1 MKGLKLAT
9 AVVACSLFLVSPVF
23 ASETQSTKVVEDPGV
38 YAEVIALLE
47 REAANQLTRH
57 LQERGELRQVSVSI
71 RLDMKTRSMKISF
84 GPGYLP
90 GPEGSYDELFLI
102 PMASTLRFYAEK
114 SGLDVND
121 IDFLFDGKT
130 LEEYYPE
137 DLAVPP
143 QTRAKSTH
151 VSALISASWL
161 HQPPPKQRVEI
172 PATGASR
179 RPGGHAESS
188 IW

>member
-1 MKGLKLAT
+1 MKGLKFAPV
-9 AVVACSLFLVSPVF
+9 VVACGLFFASPVL
-23 ASETQSTKVVEDPGV
+23 ASGAQVEKVAEDPGA
-38 YAEVIALLE
+38 YAEVVALLE
-47 REAANQLTRH
+47 REAASQLTRH
-57 LQERGELRQVSVSI
+57 LQQTGELRQVSVSI
-71 RLDMKTRSMKISF
+71 HIDMKNRSMTVSF

-102 PMASTLRFYAEK
+102 PMASSLRFYAEK

-143 QTRAKSTH
+143 QVQVNQPWSRQVMAT
-151 VSALISASWL
+151 SAC
-161 HQPPPKQRVEI
+161 I
-172 PATGASR
+172 PAGSGSFSDR
-179 RPGGHAESS
+179 RPSEFRRTR
-188 IW
+188 